1 MNFTTAIKTVLFEK
15 YASFNGR
22 ACRSEFWF
30 FFLTYI
36 LFAITLAIITED
48 DQWIPSMVLD
58 VLLIIP
64 SLAVGARRLH
74 DNGRSGWNQLLV
86 LTIIGII
93 PLLIWFCSKCEEE
106 DNRFGS
112 VPQFSPNNLS
122 EL

>member
-1 MNFTTAIKTVLFEK
+1 MGFVEAIKTVLFKK
-15 YASFNGR
+15 YGTFNGR
-22 ACRSEFWF
+22 ASRSEYWF
-30 FFLTYI
+30 FFLAYI
-36 LFAITLAIITED
+36 LFAITLTIITED

-93 PLLIWFCSKCEEE
+93 PLLIWFCSKGEEE
-106 DNRFGS
+106 DNRFGAD
-112 VPQFSPNNLS
+112 PL
-122 EL
+122 L

>member
-30 FFLTYI
+30 FFLAYI

-93 PLLIWFCSKCEEE
+93 PLLIWFCSKGEEE